1 MRPHTLASAA
11 STQGGV
17 RPPAELSMLSTIQV
31 MLGVSISDVLGQLGY
46 AGLALLMVVE
56 TVFPPIPSEVV
67 LPLAGYLVQ
76 TGDFTFVGALVASTF
91 GSLVGAVVLEEA
103 ARHGGRPFAERFVR
117 FARQDPA
124 KLDDAERWFRRRG
137 WLMVLAGRCIP
148 GVRSLVALP
157 AGVLRMPRVEYIVLT
172 LIGSTVW
179 NAVLIAAGYVLG
191 SQWERVSDAIGRWST
206 PLLVLIA
213 LAGGALVLRH
223 VLRARRK

>member
-1 MRPHTLASAA
+1 MRPHTLGIGCVDQAGDDRPLSCDALHEPGDV
-11 STQGGV
+11 GGLDL
-17 RPPAELSMLSTIQV
+17 RGA
-31 MLGVSISDVLGQLGY
+31 GQLGY

-56 TVFPPIPSEVV
+56 A
-67 LPLAGYLVQ
+67 LPADPVGGGAAARRLSRR

-91 GSLVGAVVLEEA
+91 GSVVGAVVLEEA

-179 NAVLIAAGYVLG
+179 NAVLIAAGTCSGRNG
-191 SQWERVSDAIGRWST
+191 SASRTPSAAGRRRCWCS
-206 PLLVLIA
+206 
-213 LAGGALVLRH
+213 LRSP
-223 VLRARRK
+223 ARRSYCGTCCAPAE